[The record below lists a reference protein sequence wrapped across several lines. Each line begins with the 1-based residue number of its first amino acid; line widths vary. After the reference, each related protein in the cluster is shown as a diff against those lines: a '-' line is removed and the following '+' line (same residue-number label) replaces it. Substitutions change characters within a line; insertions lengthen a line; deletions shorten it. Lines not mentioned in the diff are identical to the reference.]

1 LKYGNCYD
9 KLPEDEAVGPIG
21 EDEPGFDEVVS
32 RGIKE
37 VVVSDSVL
45 ETIALEAETEGAA
58 FYSCLAKN
66 NLRM

>member
-1 LKYGNCYD
+1 MKYHNCFD
-9 KLPEDEAVGPIG
+9 KLPEDEAVGPIV
-21 EDEPGFDEVVS
+21 EDEPGFEEDVS

-45 ETIALEAETEGAA
+45 ETIALEAESEDAA